1 MPNLRSP
8 QLPTFLEHGPRSS
21 SVTSNTADPYVH
33 LLKKLSGELGFSDHE
48 AALRWLLEQLESSV
62 DLRSLILVLLQEGGR

>member
-8 QLPTFLEHGPRSS
+8 QLPTFLEQGPRST
-21 SVTSNTADPYVH
+21 SVSKNGADPYVH

-62 DLRSLILVLLQEGGR
+62 DLRSLILVLLQEGER

>member
-8 QLPTFLEHGPRSS
+8 QLPTFLEQGPKAS
-21 SVTSNTADPYVH
+21 SVTKNTADPYVH

>member
-62 DLRSLILVLLQEGGR
+62 DLRRLILVLLQEGDR